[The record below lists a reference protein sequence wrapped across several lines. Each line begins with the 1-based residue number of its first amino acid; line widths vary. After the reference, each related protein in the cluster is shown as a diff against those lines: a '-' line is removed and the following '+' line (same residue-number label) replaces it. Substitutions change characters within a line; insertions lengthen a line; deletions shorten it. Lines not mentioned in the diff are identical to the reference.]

1 MAEPPLDLP
10 QGMRGVALVETL
22 IQDVR
27 YAARVLWKS
36 RGYSV
41 AAIATLALGIGAS
54 TAIFT
59 VVNGLLLRPLPV
71 HEPDRLVSLRE
82 DDPQRPVPFLDTF
95 FWDQIQQRPQLF
107 EQVCAWMPGRFN
119 LAERGQADYV
129 QGIWASGGFFETLG
143 VPAVLGRT
151 FGPADD
157 QIGGG
162 PDGPVAVI
170 SYGYWQRR
178 FGGAGDALGRTLTLD
193 RMAYTIVGVTPPEF
207 SGPMVGRSFDVALT
221 SGVTRRA
228 SWLYILARL
237 RPGQTP
243 QSATTALRAVQSQIR
258 EAALPAVLA
267 DGGSASR
274 YLRNPLSVN
283 AASTGQSPLRD
294 RYQRPLLAM
303 FMLAGLVVLVACAN
317 VANLMLARATARRHE
332 LSVRRALGA
341 SRLRLARQVLV
352 ESLLLSGVGAALGLA
367 FAGGFS
373 RLLVRQVST
382 ETSPMFLDLSLDW
395 RVLGFAAA
403 VAVGTALLFGLLPA
417 LRAARVQPSDALKEG
432 GRNRA
437 GDGRWG
443 LSQLLIVGQV
453 GLSVFLV
460 VAAGLFVRTFATMAT
475 MDLGFD
481 RGRTL
486 IVSLNAQD
494 ARVLPPARPALYER
508 MRQAA
513 AAVPGVADAAL
524 LLSTPVSPDHWVA
537 NVRVVGQAPP
547 AERVMG
553 PFLNAVSPGYF
564 PMFGVPIL
572 AGRAFNTGDRPNAPL
587 VAVVNETFARLFTGG
602 RNPVGETLS
611 FGERQVFSPPF
622 QIVGLAKDSRSATYF
637 GLREGIPPTVYLSI
651 AQMNPALANFTPPAE
666 FRISVQAARGSA
678 VALTRAVTSAIGQI
692 EPDLRVTV
700 RTAASYVD
708 GTLATE
714 RLTATLSGLFGS
726 LALLLAGVGIF
737 GVTAYVVSRR
747 QAEIGLRIALGA
759 SPAGVVQMVLQR
771 IAILVV
777 AGIVIGGA
785 VSVWTSRFV
794 AAMLFGFQ
802 PRDPAT
808 FAVAAIVLAAVALL
822 AGWLPARRAA
832 RIDPAIVLRNE

>member
-1 MAEPPLDLP
+1 MKTWRFVAALGDLH
-10 QGMRGVALVETL
+10 
-22 IQDVR
+22 QDVR

-41 AAIATLALGIGAS
+41 AAIATLALGIGAT

-59 VVNGLLLRPLPV
+59 VVNSLLLRPLPV
-71 HEPDRLVSLRE
+71 RESDRLVSVRE
-82 DDPQRPVPFLDTF
+82 DNPQRPVPFLDPF
-95 FWDQIQQRPQLF
+95 SWDQIQQRPQLF

-129 QGIWASGGFFETLG
+129 QGIWASGGFFQTLG

-151 FGPADD
+151 FTPSDD
-157 QIGGG
+157 QNGGG
-162 PDGPVAVI
+162 PDGPVAVV

-178 FGGAGDALGRTLTLD
+178 FGGAADVLGRSLTLD
-193 RMAYTIVGVTPPEF
+193 RKAYTIVGVTPPEF
-207 SGPMVGRSFDVALT
+207 SGPMVGRSFDVALPA
-221 SGVTRRA
+221 GVTRRA

-243 QSATTALRAVQSQIR
+243 QSATVALRAEQAQIR

-267 DGGSASR
+267 EGGNASR
-274 YLRNPLSVN
+274 YLRNPLT
-283 AASTGQSPLRD
+283 ADPASTGQSPLRD

-317 VANLMLARATARRHE
+317 VANLVLARAAARRHE

-341 SRLRLARQVLV
+341 SRLRLVRQVLV
-352 ESLLLSGVGAALGLA
+352 ESLLLSGIGATLGLA

-373 RLLVRQVST
+373 RVLVRQVST
-382 ETSPMFLDLSLDW
+382 ETSPLFLDLSLDW
-395 RVLGFAAA
+395 RVLGFTAA

-417 LRAARVQPSDALKEG
+417 LRAARTQPSDALKEG

-443 LSQLLIVGQV
+443 LNQLLIVGQV
-453 GLSVFLV
+453 SLSVVLV
-460 VAAGLFVRTFATMAT
+460 VAAGLFVRTFAAMAT

-486 IVSLNAQD
+486 VVNLNAQD
-494 ARVLPPARPALYER
+494 ARVPPPARPALYER
-508 MRQAA
+508 MRQAT
-513 AAVPGVADAAL
+513 AAVPGVTDAVL
-524 LLSTPVSPDHWVA
+524 LLSTPVSPDHWVL
-537 NVRVVGQAPP
+537 NVRVTAQAPP
-547 AERVMG
+547 TERVMG
-553 PFLNAVSPGYF
+553 PFLNAVSPSYF
-564 PMFGVPIL
+564 AMFGAPIL
-572 AGRAFNTGDRPNAPL
+572 AGRAFDDRDGQGTPL

-602 RNPVGETLS
+602 RNPVGETLT
-611 FGERQVFSPPF
+611 FGERQSYSPPF
-622 QIVGLAKDSRSATYF
+622 QIVGLAGDSRSATYF

-651 AQMNPALANFTPPAE
+651 AQMNPAVANFTPPAD
-666 FRISVQAARGSA
+666 FRIGIQAAQGSA
-678 VALTRAVTSAIGQI
+678 VALTRAVTAAIGQI

-700 RTAASYVD
+700 RTVASYVD
-708 GTLATE
+708 GTMAAE
-714 RLTATLSGLFGS
+714 RLTAILAGLFGS

-737 GVTAYVVSRR
+737 GVTAYAVSRR
-747 QAEIGLRIALGA
+747 RAEIGIRVALGA
-759 SPAGVVQMVLQR
+759 SPAGVVRLVLQR
-771 IAILVV
+771 TVILVV
-777 AGIVIGGA
+777 AGICIGGV
-785 VSVWTSRFV
+785 VSAWTSRFV
-794 AAMLFGFQ
+794 AAMLFGLQ

-808 FAVAAIVLAAVALL
+808 FTVAAIVLAVVALL

-832 RIDPAIVLRNE
+832 RIDPAVVLRNE